1 MNHGGDSMTDQQA
14 AMSDALEVRAL
25 ELRRRDAYRLI
36 FGATA
41 AAFLP
46 GTAPAALSGPAFLHG
61 VASGDPGRNRVVI
74 WTRLTPASTRAADV
88 AWKLATNSDMT
99 GIVAS
104 GDARARPER
113 DFCVKV
119 NVTGLQPGQTYY
131 YQFTGPGGVLSAV
144 GTTRTLPSRDSTDP
158 FSIAV
163 FSCSN
168 FEKGYFN
175 AYAEAAKEAGLSAVL
190 HLGDYIYEYGP
201 GAYVT
206 PAMAP
211 PPAGQGI
218 TEPRVGQLN
227 PSSEIVLQDAY
238 NARYALYRSDPHL
251 QALHAALPWI
261 VIYDDHESA
270 NDAWTG
276 GAENHQPGTE
286 GDWKARERASLAAYY
301 NWMPIRDPQGRQ
313 YLDPTTENP
322 TSLARTFT
330 FGRLAKLVMLDTRL
344 AGRDE
349 QLGIQQMVAA
359 YQNPATDVTGGR
371 ARSLMGAAQEAW
383 LDAELAESNQTWQ
396 LIGNQT
402 LCFYQTAADY
412 LNFPAFDT
420 ATKNQISAGIDALFG
435 AGAGALFGQLGAAG
449 GPNPAATDSWTGYP
463 TARARL
469 NASLAKAANP
479 VVLTGD
485 SHNAWAANLR
495 GNAGAGVQALGVEFG
510 GSSVTSPGLE
520 QYFFTFP
527 PAVLAALYTTSSQ
540 TRSPTD
546 KLIWADT
553 SRRGYM
559 RVDVGREKL
568 TTTYVFV
575 STVFSTTYTVDRT
588 KTVEVLAGARK
599 ITGS

>member
-1 MNHGGDSMTDQQA
+1 MTTQQQA
-14 AMSDALEVRAL
+14 ADDAAEFRAL
-25 ELRRRDAYRLI
+25 ELRRRDAYRLV

-46 GTAPAALSGPAFLHG
+46 GTAPATVTGPAFLHG
-61 VASGDPGRNRVVI
+61 VASGDPGRTRVVI
-74 WTRLTPASTRAADV
+74 WTRLTAASTRAADV
-88 AWKLATNSDMT
+88 SWKVATNADMT
-99 GIVAS
+99 GVVAS
-104 GDARARPER
+104 GEARARRER

-119 NVTGLQPGQTYY
+119 NVNDLQPGTTYY
-131 YQFTGPGGVLSAV
+131 YQFTGPDGVLSRI
-144 GTTRTLPSRDSTDP
+144 GTTRTLPPRDSTTP
-158 FSIAV
+158 ISLAV

-175 AYAEAAKEAGLSAVL
+175 AYAEAAKETGLDAVL

-201 GAYVT
+201 GSYVT

-211 PPAGQGI
+211 PPAGLGI
-218 TEPRVGQLN
+218 TDPRSGQLN
-227 PSSEIVLQDAY
+227 PASEIVLQDAY
-238 NARYALYRSDPHL
+238 SARYALYRSDPNL
-251 QALHAALPWI
+251 QALHAAVPWI

-276 GAENHQPGTE
+276 GAENHQPATE
-286 GDWKARERASLAAYY
+286 GDWTARERAALAAYY

-313 YLDPTTENP
+313 YLDPATENP
-322 TSLARTFT
+322 TSLSRSFT

-344 AGRDE
+344 AGRDQ
-349 QLGIQQMVAA
+349 QLSIQQMLGA

-371 ARSLMGAAQEAW
+371 FRSLLGATQEAW
-383 LDAELAESNQTWQ
+383 VDAELAESSQTWQ

-402 LCFYQTAADY
+402 LCFYDTAPDY
-412 LNFPAFDT
+412 LNFPGFDQ
-420 ATKNQISAGIDALFG
+420 ATKDQIAAGIDALFG
-435 AGAGALFGQLGAAG
+435 PGAGALFGQLGAAG

-463 TARARL
+463 TARARF
-469 NASLAKAANP
+469 NGSLAKAANP

-495 GNAGAGVQALGVEFG
+495 GNVGGGVQSLGVEFG

-520 QYFFTFP
+520 QFFFTFP
-527 PAVLAALYTTSSQ
+527 PSVLAALYTLSSQ

-546 KLIWADT
+546 KLTFADT

-559 RVDVGREKL
+559 RVDLSREKL
-568 TTTYVFV
+568 TTTYVFL
-575 STVFSTTYTVDRT
+575 STVFSTSYTVDRT